1 MSSTNAPRFNRREL
15 LKLGLGASVALTTL
29 GLVASLRGCSSAGP
43 GANYRVLRDADIPV
57 LTALIPALVG
67 PHPAL
72 QAESGALQAAIDQL
86 DMSLAWTSANLQ
98 HDVYELFGL
107 LSAPLTRG
115 PMTGVWGA
123 WEDATPQDL
132 EVFLLRWRDS
142 RMDMFRQGYS
152 ALSQLLL
159 MAWYATPA
167 SWEAAGYPGPPRI

>member
-1 MSSTNAPRFNRREL
+1 MSSTTAVRLSRREL

-29 GLVASLRGCSSAGP
+29 GLAASLRGCSSPGP
-43 GANYRVLRDADIPV
+43 GANYRVLRDSDIP
-57 LTALIPALVG
+57 LITALIPALVG

-72 QAESGALQAAIDQL
+72 QANSGALQAAIDQL
-86 DMSLAWTSANLQ
+86 DLSLAWTSANLQ
-98 HDVYELFGL
+98 HDVYELFDL
-107 LSAPLTRG
+107 ISAPLTRG

-123 WEDATPQDL
+123 WENATPQNV
-132 EVFLLRWRDS
+132 EAFLLRWRDS